1 MSAYVRRPIRAR
13 NSWLVRPYP
22 HRNEIIAGLMLHS
35 TRSGQ
40 TSGDDGPRTE
50 GWWNNPNN
58 IARDQNGVP
67 FDPPWGSYADILLFE
82 DGTQVICTDWDRE
95 HAAWTAGYGNAG
107 TWAAGHYYIQIE
119 IAQGNTLD
127 SFSPEQIDSLAQL
140 TAELAERY
148 QFPVERIPF
157 LAQTGVPPRGI
168 CTHEDSANGR
178 KTGKTDVGP
187 MFPWAQFLA
196 AAAAYMEED
205 AVTREEYD
213 ALMARVK
220 RIEDDLYYGVMGYA
234 LPVINQKQSVIAA
247 RLADHMAASAG
258 LAHS

>member
-58 IARDQNGVP
+58 IVSDQ
-67 FDPPWGSYADILLFE
+67 PPWGSYADILLFE

-107 TWAAGHYYIQIE
+107 TWPAGHHYIQIE

-127 SFSPEQIDSLAQL
+127 PFTPEQIDSLAQL

-148 QFPVERIPF
+148 QFPIERIPF
-157 LAQTGVPPRGI
+157 LSQTGTPPRGI
-168 CTHEDSANGR
+168 CTHEASANGR
-178 KTGKTDVGP
+178 KSGKTDVGP
-187 MFPWAQFLA
+187 MFPWVQFLA

-234 LPVINQKQSVIAA
+234 LPVINQKQAVIAA